1 MQHLVHQDPIAGCVF
16 ERPTAWTGSCRLVGC
31 ASDVQ
36 FSRLQTIPG
45 VWSRDSKKRPELN
58 GWYLPTSLIEKGRHP
73 ANLNDYPEETY
84 RQAPS
89 GLYLQRHQLRSVT
102 FLRRVSPEREGA
114 LLVAEMGLG
123 KTNSALH
130 ALWLDGYLQ
139 RPGIVIAPK
148 IARGVWCDEDSD
160 AKRHYNLTIQPLEGV
175 KALDP
180 SVLSQ
185 HYCFFCNYEILS
197 SWQTWIFHR
206 LRPAWLIADEIH
218 YCIHQKAQRAQAA
231 RELSLCSSIERRI
244 GLTGTP
250 IPNERMDLWSQ
261 LAVVQPRQWGTTKHF
276 FGLRYCR
283 GERMTEEQGGH
294 WDYSGESH
302 NEELRARL
310 AGTFLCYMTED
321 ISDELPPMRRHILE
335 VSIADNPL
343 ASEYSA
349 AQRDVSA
356 YLKSKNPDGNT
367 SEVLKIGSHELK
379 LSKNDRKP
387 GAARL
392 VCLTTLIG
400 IISEMKRYGTLGAI
414 QTILGQHNRLVV
426 FSLRRKTAKWVYEQL
441 IAHLHQGG
449 TISGK
454 RPVVYGPVHGEMPMA
469 TRKLL
474 AEQFAK
480 DHCSIYVATIGGA
493 GTSINTLS
501 AASSM
506 LMVDLHWNTTS
517 LRQAEKRVH
526 RIGCTAPQVDIYYL
540 IARGTVDDLFLEKI
554 EWKANVAHGISKQDA
569 GGIGLVR
576 DLVPDKERDEI
587 DLDLMCERL
596 MQDA

>member
-1 MQHLVHQDPIAGCVF
+1 MQQRVHQDPIAGCVYQ
-16 ERPTAWTGSCRLVGC
+16 RPTPWTGSCRLIGC
-31 ASDVQ
+31 TTDRQ
-36 FSRLQTIPG
+36 FAQLQNVPG
-45 VWSRDSKKRPELN
+45 VWSRDSKKNADLN
-58 GWYLPTSLIEKGRHP
+58 GWYLPVSLVEMGRHP
-73 ANLNDYPEETY
+73 ANLNDFPEEPY
-84 RQAPS
+84 RQTPS
-89 GLYLQRHQLRSVT
+89 GLWLQRHQARSVT
-102 FLRRVSPEREGA
+102 FLRRVAPEREGA

-123 KTNSALH
+123 KTLAALH

-148 IARGVWCDEDSD
+148 LARGVWCDEDSD
-160 AKRHYNLTIQPLEGV
+160 AQRHYGLHIEPLEGV

-180 SVLSQ
+180 SVLSG
-185 HYCFFCNYEILS
+185 HLAFFCNYEILS

-206 LRPAWLIADEIH
+206 LKPAWLVADEIH
-218 YCIHQKAQRAQAA
+218 YCIHEKAQRAAAA
-231 RELSLCSSIERRI
+231 RQLSLCSSIERRI

-283 GERMTEEQGGH
+283 GERLPEEQGGH

-310 AGTFLCYMTED
+310 AGTYLCYMTED

-335 VSIADNPL
+335 AVIATSPL
-343 ASEYSA
+343 AAEYSA
-349 AQRDVSA
+349 AQRDVAA
-356 YLKSKNPDGNT
+356 YLKSKSNQPAQEILTIGN
-367 SEVLKIGSHELK
+367 KQIK

-387 GAARL
+387 GATRL

-400 IISEMKRYGTLGAI
+400 IVSEMKRAGALHAI
-414 QTILGQHNRLVV
+414 DTVLQTHNRLVV
-426 FSLRRKTAKWVYEQL
+426 FSLRRNTAKWIYEQL
-441 IAHLHQGG
+441 IARLHQGM
-449 TISGK
+449 TIGGK
-454 RPVVYGPVHGEMPMA
+454 TPVVYGPVHGEMAMA

-474 AEQFAK
+474 AGQFAK
-480 DHCSIYVATIGGA
+480 DPCSIYVATIGGA
-493 GTSINTLS
+493 GTSINDLS
-501 AASSM
+501 AASSA

-526 RIGCTAPQVDIYYL
+526 RIGCTAPFVDIYYL

-554 EWKANVAHGISKQDA
+554 EWKAQVAHGISKQDA
-569 GGIGLVR
+569 GGMGLIR

-587 DLDLMCERL
+587 DLDLLCERL
-596 MQDA
+596 MQAA